1 MIIGFT
7 QHQITPPQ
15 PPLPAAEPERI
26 TVAINSSTDI
36 VVARQH
42 GRQLSLGCGCSSTDA
57 TLVATIISELAR
69 NALLYAKDGEI
80 VLEKAVTTGMKGVK
94 IMCYD
99 AGPGIAD
106 IRRAL
111 AGGYSTSGGLGMGLS
126 GVRRLVDAFKLKSG
140 KDGTVVTVTKW
151 LYRNNP
157 YAGGTRS

>member
-1 MIIGFT
+1 MIGFT

-15 PPLPAAEPERI
+15 PPLPLAEPARI

-36 VVARQH
+36 VIARQH

-69 NALLYAKDGEI
+69 NALLYAKGGEI
-80 VLEKAVTTGMKGVK
+80 TLEKAVTAGMKGIRMV
-94 IMCYD
+94 CYD
-99 AGPGIAD
+99 VGPGIAD
-106 IRRAL
+106 IRRVL

-126 GVRRLVDAFKLKSG
+126 GVRRLVDEFNLRSG

-157 YAGGTRS
+157 YGGGTRS